1 MIIQNGFYLHG
12 FTRID
17 KGEAGAVFVHYD
29 ETADTRA
36 AEIRETPLL
45 YGGENTANYT
55 LSIPKPRPLK
65 ITACAVVTRS
75 SKNCYAATVYD
86 ERRIETMRADSLDGL
101 RKKVAEFFESAPR
114 LSSA

>member
-17 KGEAGAVFVHYD
+17 KGEAGAVFVHY
-29 ETADTRA
+29 ENTQAA
-36 AEIRETPLL
+36 EPAEIRETPLL

-55 LSIPKPRPLK
+55 LTIPKPKPPK

-75 SKNCYAATVYD
+75 SKNCYTSTVYD
-86 ERRIETMRADSLDGL
+86 EQRIETMRADSLDGL
-101 RKKVAEFFESAPR
+101 RRKVATFFGV
-114 LSSA
+114 